1 MKYLMLIA
9 ACAALTTS
17 PLYAQDVVAI
27 TGGRVMT
34 VAGPVIEDGVVMIR
48 NGRIEKVG
56 KADEIEVPWE
66 AKVIDATGKVVMPT
80 WVLAHSQGGLRGSN
94 ENMQNVPFVSV
105 ADALDPSSVWFE
117 QCLRNGVGSVHTL
130 PGNDTLLGGS
140 GMVVRPYGRTVEDMA
155 VSTRTGI
162 KMSLKT
168 RNGGRLQ
175 QIRKMRRVFE
185 DARTYLEDYE
195 RRKQEFENEK
205 AAGVIPE
212 DKEWEEEIDRTKKPA
227 IDLIQK
233 KVKGWLYVPG
243 SAEVPEALRLAKDFD
258 LVLVMGPRIHKAV
271 SKLQGLDTPIVLS
284 ETMEYYE
291 TDPETDEEELI
302 GTARM
307 LSDAGI
313 PFALSLGN
321 SGPSA
326 QAWWQLS
333 NCVRQGTDPRTAI
346 EALTIVPARLL
357 GLDNQ
362 LGTLEAGK
370 LGNVQILTGDPMQA
384 TTWVDTVVLEGD
396 VVYERNDDS
405 KLKFLFEEEAG
416 KTESENGGA
425 KE

>member
-1 MKYLMLIA
+1 MKYLLLIA
-9 ACAALTTS
+9 AYAALTTS
-17 PLYAQDVVAI
+17 PLHAQDVVAI

-34 VAGPVIEDGVVMIR
+34 VAGPVIDNGVVMIR

-80 WVLAHSQGGLRGSN
+80 WVLAHSQGGLRGAN

-105 ADALDPSSVWFE
+105 ADALDPASPWFE
-117 QCLRNGVGSVHTL
+117 DCLRNGVGSVHTL
-130 PGNDTLLGGS
+130 PGNDTLLGGT

-162 KMSLKT
+162 KMSLKA
-168 RNGGRLQ
+168 RGGGRLQ
-175 QIRKMRRVFE
+175 QIRRLRRVFE
-185 DARTYLEDYE
+185 DARTYLADYE
-195 RRKQEFENEK
+195 RRKAEFESEK
-205 AAGVIPE
+205 AAGVIAE

-243 SAEVPEALRLAKDFD
+243 SAEVPEALRLANAFD

-271 SKLQGLDTPIVLS
+271 SKLQGLDTPVVLS
-284 ETMEYYE
+284 ATLEYYE

-302 GTARM
+302 GTARL

-313 PFALSLGN
+313 PFALSLGTG
-321 SGPSA
+321 GPSS

-396 VVYERNDDS
+396 VVYERNDDPR
-405 KLKFLFEEEAG
+405 LKFLFEADEP
-416 KTESENGGA
+416 TTDPENGGA